1 MIEAHEIL
9 VELKDFRKDVNSHI
23 LETRDR
29 LIILEE
35 RTKVVESFPNRLQAL
50 EQFRWKIL
58 GGVTVISG
66 ACAYIFRHIGL

>member
-1 MIEAHEIL
+1 MIEAQEIL
-9 VELKDFRKDVNSHI
+9 VELREFRKDVNSHI
-23 LETRDR
+23 TETRDR

-35 RTKVVESFPNRLQAL
+35 RTKAVESLPTRLQAL

-58 GGVTVISG
+58 GGITVISG

>member
-9 VELKDFRKDVNSHI
+9 VELKDFRKDVTEHI
-23 LETRDR
+23 QETRDR

-35 RTKVVESFPNRLQAL
+35 RTKVVENIPNRLQAL

>member
-35 RTKVVESFPNRLQAL
+35 RTKVVENIPNRLQAL

>member
-9 VELKDFRKDVNSHI
+9 VELKDFRKDVTEHI
-23 LETRDR
+23 QETRDR

-35 RTKVVESFPNRLQAL
+35 RTKVVETFPTRLQAL